1 MLVARMIDTL
11 TQSTRSY
18 LALLSRSNTGT
29 LRHPVC
35 RITPLP
41 DTFKS
46 IENAAW
52 PVITCSLPAG
62 LKFHPDSGA
71 TLVPTTH
78 PGRAIPIHI
87 LSYNS
92 ASGVARLAAHSIPAD
107 TTGHLIIDFKW
118 LLERLIQWLE
128 KHGASIANPFQLAG
142 HHPQIHETV
151 GNETI
156 SAEQL
161 ESVTSLLAN
170 PVAYVWGP
178 PGTGKTRHVLAE
190 SVAHLVRSGKTV
202 LVTAPTN
209 LAVDNAL
216 DAILRTEGTR
226 RLDILRIGLPSD
238 DFRNQWPECC
248 EDRALNESLS
258 RLNQK
263 LDWLTER
270 LNASRL
276 KAPLTERSSSLSAA
290 IDTSRTEVELSEHEL
305 SHLDAEHARVAAELD
320 QLQLQ
325 IESSQQHL
333 DQSTL
338 ALAALDIPGRESE
351 IDILERE
358 QTSLIGELHDSESRI
373 AAMPLWRALLT
384 PRKTRLIQHRD
395 RIARRLDSV
404 EATLHRKR
412 TTFAT
417 ISSEAQALAD
427 ASADLNLLRT
437 SQDQH
442 HSSHLSRLSD
452 INNAR
457 TTAANN
463 LTSKTAFI
471 DASTLELSGI
481 TEQLQQL
488 DSIDSLPADE
498 QQIAE
503 ATAEC
508 ERLRASMAAITQNLS
523 DKRVLGM
530 TLDGFI
536 GLTMNQSLFIDH
548 VIVDEAGYAPLAK
561 VIPLCSLRCPIS
573 LLGDHRQLPPVYVSK
588 NHIESECFWGTSAL
602 YLEDAFTL
610 PIDTP
615 FEALFQRS
623 KSEPRF
629 ENIHRT
635 QLTRSYRFGP
645 RLAALLD
652 RHFYNI
658 GLCSNSSAQTSVV
671 IVHCPPVPT
680 RRRMRRQNPA
690 ECAAIIERI
699 RSWLDCKNET
709 KGTLAVISPYVNQVK
724 LLQSAIRR
732 EFAAT
737 DNIDAID
744 VLTVHK
750 AQGREWDTVFFSAS
764 DTGRLQGNSPWLSD
778 TSSTLAPGALV
789 VNTAISR
796 ARKHL
801 RIFCDQDFWAQR
813 RSPDSL
819 LTALSI
825 RG

>member
-1 MLVARMIDTL
+1 MPVAEMIDTL
-11 TQSTRSY
+11 TESTKAY
-18 LALLSRSNTGT
+18 LALLERSNAGT
-29 LRHPVC
+29 LRHPVS
-35 RITPLP
+35 RIQILP
-41 DTFKS
+41 DTYKS

-52 PVITCSLPAG
+52 PVITCTLAAR
-62 LKFHPDSGA
+62 LKFQPDSAA
-71 TLVPTTH
+71 TLVPTSH
-78 PGRAIPIHI
+78 PGRAIPIQI

-92 ASGVARLAAHSIPAD
+92 ASGAARLAAQSAPPD

-118 LLERLIQWLE
+118 LLDRLIQWLE
-128 KHGASIANPFQLAG
+128 KRGTSIANPFQLAG
-142 HHPQIHETV
+142 HLPEICETA
-151 GNETI
+151 GTQTM
-156 SAEQL
+156 SDEQL
-161 ESVTSLLAN
+161 ASAASLLEN

-190 SVAHLVRSGKTV
+190 SVAHLVRHGKTV

-226 RLDILRIGLPSD
+226 SLDILRIGLPSD

-248 EDRALNESLS
+248 EDSALNESLS
-258 RLNQK
+258 QLNQK
-263 LDWLTER
+263 LAWLTER

-276 KAPLTERSSSLSAA
+276 KASLAERSSSHSATIA
-290 IDTSRTEVELSEHEL
+290 ISRTEVASSEHEL
-305 SHLDAEHARVAAELD
+305 SGLDAEHAKVAAELD
-320 QLQLQ
+320 QLHLQ

-338 ALAALDIPGRESE
+338 ALAALDIPGREAE

-358 QTSLIGELHDSESRI
+358 QTSLISEIQDSESRI
-373 AAMPLWRALLT
+373 ATMPLWRALLT
-384 PRKTRLIQHRD
+384 KRKKQLIQLRD
-395 RIARRLDSV
+395 RTARRLDSV
-404 EATLHRKR
+404 EATLHSKR
-412 TTFAT
+412 TTYAT
-417 ISSEAQALAD
+417 ISREAHALAD
-427 ASADLNLLRT
+427 AIADLNLQRT
-437 SQDQH
+437 SQNQH
-442 HSSHLSRLSD
+442 RGSHLSRLSD
-452 INNAR
+452 IDNAR
-457 TTAANN
+457 TSAAES
-463 LTSKTAFI
+463 LSAKTAFI
-471 DASTLELSGI
+471 DASLLELEGI
-481 TEQLQQL
+481 TEQLGHL
-488 DSIDSLPADE
+488 DSLDSLPADE

-536 GLTMNQSLFIDH
+536 GLTMNQSLHIDH

-573 LLGDHRQLPPVYVSK
+573 MLGDHRQLPPVYVGK
-588 NHIESECFWGTSAL
+588 NDSTSECYWGTSAL
-602 YLEDAFTL
+602 YLEDAFDL
-610 PIDTP
+610 PINAP
-615 FEALFQRS
+615 FMALFERS
-623 KSEPRF
+623 KSDPRF

-635 QLTRSYRFGP
+635 QLTRSYRFGSQ
-645 RLAALLD
+645 LAALLD
-652 RHFYNI
+652 RHFYAI
-658 GLCSNSSAQTSVV
+658 GLSSNSSAPTSIE
-671 IVHCPPVPT
+671 IVHCPPVHTPWRT
-680 RRRMRRQNPA
+680 RRQNPA

-699 RSWLDCKNET
+699 RSWLDWKNET

-778 TSSTLAPGALV
+778 TSNTRAPGALV

-796 ARKHL
+796 AKRHL

-825 RG
+825 S